1 MASTWRPPS
10 KANLLR
16 ALVLVVGCLAK
27 FSAGSIFAFNVYS
40 NAIKATFNYTQT
52 EVLLLASMV
61 NLGLGVGLPAGMVFD
76 KFGPILTSIV
86 GLLSTSAGY
95 LLIWSSFKN
104 PTFYSTRNPLMALYF
119 FIIGHGSLYTY
130 MSALGTNVRN
140 FRDKHRAKIIGL
152 LDACFGGSP
161 AIFVLVYSEFYT
173 NGHAEDQQN
182 QNVAGFMLLFAIWF
196 AIANFL
202 CVLFLRIYPPD
213 SENISNNVSKSGT
226 VQAEEC
232 EKTVIGASASD
243 AQAYSSFDDNAS
255 INADVPD
262 SKGVTNKSSKPSEMK
277 QILLLFLDW
286 KFQYLLWM
294 FIFASVV
301 GLAFVNNV
309 TVVTKSVGLSKIDS
323 VVTALIPVT
332 GILAR
337 FTLGPLSDHIKER
350 FARINIL
357 LITNVVF
364 AASQFM
370 CIFLADRSW
379 AFILAN
385 ILSGISIG
393 SLWTFVPA
401 VISEYFGLRDFGRN
415 WGIVIL
421 LAALAGIGVQAGYG
435 MIYQSFITDPDT
447 TNCYGLICVKW
458 NFVMMCGLTAC
469 AILLN
474 IFLIL
479 TTRSEF
485 ATAGREHKSKQA
497 T

>member
-1 MASTWRPPS
+1 
-10 KANLLR
+10 
-16 ALVLVVGCLAK
+16 
-27 FSAGSIFAFNVYS
+27 
-40 NAIKATFNYTQT
+40 
-52 EVLLLASMV
+52 
-61 NLGLGVGLPAGMVFD
+61 
-76 KFGPILTSIV
+76 
-86 GLLSTSAGY
+86 
-95 LLIWSSFKN
+95 
-104 PTFYSTRNPLMALYF
+104 
-119 FIIGHGSLYTY
+119 

-173 NGHAEDQQN
+173 NGHVEDQQN

-213 SENISNNVSKSGT
+213 TENISHYVSKSGRAQ
-226 VQAEEC
+226 VEEC
-232 EKTVIGASASD
+232 DKTAIGASAGD
-243 AQAYSSFDDNAS
+243 AQTYSSLDHNAS

-262 SKGVTNKSSKPSEMK
+262 SGDLSNEPDRRSEIK
-277 QILLLFLDW
+277 KILFLFLNW

-309 TVVTKSVGLSKIDS
+309 TVVTKSVGLSEIDP

-337 FTLGPLSDHIKER
+337 FTLGPLSDHIKDR

-357 LITNVVF
+357 LITNVIF

-370 CIFLADRSW
+370 CIYLADRSW

-401 VISEYFGLRDFGRN
+401 VISEYFGLPDFGRN

-435 MIYQSFITDPDT
+435 MIYQSFITDPHS
-447 TNCYGLICVKW
+447 TNCYGLVCVKW
-458 NFVMMCGLTAC
+458 NFVMMCGLTVC
-469 AILLN
+469 AVLLN
-474 IFLIL
+474 VFLIL
-479 TTRSEF
+479 STRSKHGTE
-485 ATAGREHKSKQA
+485 GRESKNKSA
-497 T
+497 I